1 MQLWFSTHTNIFFFV
16 SNLDCRNKFL
26 GWNLLSFIMSS
37 CRWYFVVCKSC
48 ATSSHTTRAANFIA
62 LLNVKCNLFSLNNFA
77 GLMFRPWKV
86 KFHLQFISVIIGF
99 DTINTY
105 TYMYIYSA
113 KFSCMLLW
121 RSKYTLNSQH
131 VIIYIT
137 LTNLTVNYLDNV
149 SFAIHEICWCVFWHI
164 WKKNK
169 IYGC

>member
-86 KFHLQFISVIIGF
+86 KFHLQSISVIIGF
-99 DTINTY
+99 DMTFLIYLEFTICDN
-105 TYMYIYSA
+105 IYHTDESYRQ
-113 KFSCMLLW
+113 LP
-121 RSKYTLNSQH
+121 R
-131 VIIYIT
+131 
-137 LTNLTVNYLDNV
+137 
-149 SFAIHEICWCVFWHI
+149 
-164 WKKNK
+164 
-169 IYGC
+169 

>member
-86 KFHLQFISVIIGF
+86 KFHLQSISVIMGF
-99 DTINTY
+99 DMTFL
-105 TYMYIYSA
+105 IYLE
-113 KFSCMLLW
+113 FTTCD
-121 RSKYTLNSQH
+121 N
-131 VIIYIT
+131 IYHT
-137 LTNLTVNYLDNV
+137 DESYRQLPR
-149 SFAIHEICWCVFWHI
+149 
-164 WKKNK
+164 
-169 IYGC
+169 

>member
-86 KFHLQFISVIIGF
+86 KFHLQSISVIIGF
-99 DTINTY
+99 DMTFL
-105 TYMYIYSA
+105 IYLE
-113 KFSCMLLW
+113 FTTCD
-121 RSKYTLNSQH
+121 N
-131 VIIYIT
+131 IYHT
-137 LTNLTVNYLDNV
+137 DESYRQLPR
-149 SFAIHEICWCVFWHI
+149 
-164 WKKNK
+164 
-169 IYGC
+169 

>member
-86 KFHLQFISVIIGF
+86 KFHLQSISVIIGF
-99 DTINTY
+99 DTMTFL
-105 TYMYIYSA
+105 IYLE
-113 KFSCMLLW
+113 FTTCD
-121 RSKYTLNSQH
+121 N
-131 VIIYIT
+131 IYHT
-137 LTNLTVNYLDNV
+137 DESYRQLPR
-149 SFAIHEICWCVFWHI
+149 
-164 WKKNK
+164 
-169 IYGC
+169 

>member
-1 MQLWFSTHTNIFFFV
+1 MQLWFSTHENFLFHIQPW
-16 SNLDCRNKFL
+16 LWNKIL
-26 GWNLLSFIMSS
+26 GWNLLSLIMSS

-86 KFHLQFISVIIGF
+86 KFHLESISVIIGV
-99 DTINTY
+99 DTIKT
-105 TYMYIYSA
+105 YIYIYI
-113 KFSCMLLW
+113 W

-137 LTNLTVNYLDNV
+137 LMNLTVNYLDNV

>member
-86 KFHLQFISVIIGF
+86 KFHLQSISVIMGF
-99 DTINTY
+99 DTTV
-105 TYMYIYSA
+105 
-113 KFSCMLLW
+113 W
-121 RSKYTLNSQH
+121 RSKYILNLQH